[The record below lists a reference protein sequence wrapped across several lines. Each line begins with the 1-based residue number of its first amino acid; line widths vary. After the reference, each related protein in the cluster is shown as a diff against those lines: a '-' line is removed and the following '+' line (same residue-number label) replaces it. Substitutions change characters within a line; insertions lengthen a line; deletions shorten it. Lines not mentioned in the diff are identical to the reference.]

1 MSRDNEKSGL
11 AWALLGVASFSLT
24 FPALRFALQGL
35 PPTFV
40 GTGRAVVAALC
51 ASVLLLATRQR
62 LPQRRHW
69 PALARVAIGVV
80 AGFSWLSA
88 EALVHLS
95 AVQAGVMAALLPLV
109 TAAAGAWRAGER
121 PPRAFWI
128 AAVLG
133 SLGVIAYAAGRGGTL
148 LGTGDWTLLAAV
160 FFAAFG
166 YAEGGRLARE
176 LGGWQVISWALVFA
190 APLLLI
196 PAVLNWPRHAAPWS
210 AWTGFLY
217 LALVSQ
223 WLGFFA
229 WYRGMALAGVARTSQ
244 VQLLQVFFTLM
255 AAWALLGEPVA
266 WSTWLFAL
274 WVVAAVA
281 VGRSVAGRRAPAGE
295 PRSGA

>member
-1 MSRDNEKSGL
+1 MSRENETAGL
-11 AWALLGVASFSLT
+11 AWALLGVVSFSLT
-24 FPALRFALQGL
+24 FPALRLALQGL

-40 GTGRAVVAALC
+40 GTGRAVLAALC
-51 ASVLLLATRQR
+51 AGALLLATRQP
-62 LPQRRHW
+62 LPERRHW
-69 PALARVAIGVV
+69 PALARVALGVV

-95 AVQAGVMAALLPLV
+95 AVQAGVMGGLLPLA
-109 TAAAGAWRAGER
+109 TAAAGAWLTGER

-133 SLGVIAYAAGRGGTL
+133 SLGVIGYASGRAGTL
-148 LGTGDWTLLAAV
+148 LGGGDGALLAAV

-176 LGGWQVISWALVFA
+176 LGGWKVISWALVFA
-190 APLLLI
+190 APVLLI
-196 PAVLNWPRHAAPWS
+196 PVALNWPQHPAPLS
-210 AWTGFLY
+210 AWLGFVY

-229 WYRGMALAGVARTSQ
+229 WYRGMALAGVTRTSQ
-244 VQLLQVFFTLM
+244 VQLLQVFFTLA

-266 WSTWLFAL
+266 WATWLFAL
-274 WVVAAVA
+274 WVVGAVA
-281 VGRSVAGRRAPAGE
+281 LGRRAVARAE
-295 PRSGA
+295 RGA

>member
-1 MSRDNEKSGL
+1 MSLDNERAGL

-40 GTGRAVVAALC
+40 GTGRAVLAALC
-51 ASVLLLATRQR
+51 AAALLRATRQP
-62 LPQRRHW
+62 LPERRHW
-69 PALARVAIGVV
+69 PALARVALGVV

-95 AVQAGVMAALLPLV
+95 AVQAGVMAGLLPLA
-109 TAAAGAWRAGER
+109 TAAVGAWRAGER
-121 PPRAFWI
+121 PPRAFWG

-133 SLGVIAYAAGRGGTL
+133 SLGVVAYAAGRGGAL
-148 LGTGDWTLLAAV
+148 LDWGDWALLAAV

-176 LGGWQVISWALVFA
+176 MGGWQVISWALVFA

-196 PAVLNWPRHAAPWS
+196 PAVLSWPQHSVRWS
-210 AWTGFLY
+210 AWLGFLY

-229 WYRGMALAGVARTSQ
+229 WYRGMALAGVVRTSQ
-244 VQLLQVFFTLM
+244 VQLLQVFFTLA
-255 AAWALLGEPVA
+255 AAWILLGESVI

-274 WVVAAVA
+274 WVVAAV
-281 VGRSVAGRRAPAGE
+281 GLGRRAAGRLR
-295 PRSGA
+295 PGSRSRTDA

>member
-1 MSRDNEKSGL
+1 MSRDNERAGL

-24 FPALRFALQGL
+24 FPALRVALHGL
-35 PPTFV
+35 SPTFV
-40 GTGRAVVAALC
+40 GTGRAVFAALC
-51 ASVLLLATRQR
+51 AAALLRATRQP
-62 LPQRRHW
+62 LPERRHW
-69 PALARVAIGVV
+69 PALARVALGVV

-95 AVQAGVMAALLPLV
+95 AVQAGVMAGLLPLA

-121 PPRAFWI
+121 PPRTFWA

-133 SLGVIAYAAGRGGTL
+133 SLGVIAYAAGRGGAL
-148 LGTGDWTLLAAV
+148 FGGGDWALLAAV

-176 LGGWQVISWALVFA
+176 MGGWQVISWALVFA

-196 PAVLNWPRHAAPWS
+196 PALLNWPRHPAPLS
-210 AWTGFLY
+210 AWLGFLY

-229 WYRGMALAGVARTSQ
+229 WYRGMALAGVTRTSQ
-244 VQLLQVFFTLM
+244 VQLLQVFFTLT
-255 AAWALLGEPVA
+255 AAWALLDEPVA

-274 WVVAAVA
+274 WVVAAVG
-281 VGRSVAGRRAPAGE
+281 VGRRVAARPLAGA
-295 PRSGA
+295 S